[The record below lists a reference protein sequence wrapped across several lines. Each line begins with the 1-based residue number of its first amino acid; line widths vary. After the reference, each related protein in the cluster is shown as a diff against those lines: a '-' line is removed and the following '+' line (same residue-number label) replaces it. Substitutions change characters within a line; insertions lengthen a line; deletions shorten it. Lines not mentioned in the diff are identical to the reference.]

1 MVRAAFEGGGRN
13 FHSTAAFRVFV
24 AWLKTRDTARMEIA
38 IDRPRKLRFPNGS
51 EILISG
57 CPNYAAA
64 ASRLSNPQVTVE
76 TERPEPRR
84 WRLVFGYPP
93 S

>member
-24 AWLKTRDTARMEIA
+24 AWLRTRDTARMEIGK
-38 IDRPRKLRFPNGS
+38 DRPRKLRFPNGS

-57 CPNYAAA
+57 
-64 ASRLSNPQVTVE
+64 
-76 TERPEPRR
+76 
-84 WRLVFGYPP
+84 
-93 S
+93 